1 MRRLLLIALLI
12 AAPAAFAQHDAAPH
26 DPPAGTHDSTGTAAP
41 HDTTGATAAHGAETE
56 AHEAAHPGE
65 PPHGGGEAHAEK
77 TYFGIPGWI
86 LKTVNML
93 LFLGVLFYFVG
104 KPVKKAFAERSEAI
118 RKAADEARE
127 RRARADRLAE
137 DIQSRLAAIEQEV
150 RSIHERAQAEG
161 ERQKRELIAAAETEA
176 QKILQAA
183 RNEVD
188 SRVKRAR
195 TELTE
200 YAGQL
205 ASERAEAILRETIN
219 EQDQRKLFE
228 DSLKAVSEV
237 QS

>member
-1 MRRLLLIALLI
+1 MRRLLLVLLLVLT
-12 AAPAAFAQHDAAPH
+12 PAALAQHD
-26 DPPAGTHDSTGTAAP
+26 TAASTP
-41 HDTTGATAAHGAETE
+41 THGSESE
-56 AHEAAHPGE
+56 AQAAAHPEE
-65 PPHGGGEAHAEK
+65 PGHGGGEAHTEK

-86 LKTVNML
+86 LKSVNML

-104 KPVKKAFAERSEAI
+104 GPVKKAFAERSEAI
-118 RKAADEARE
+118 RRAAQEARE
-127 RRARADRLAE
+127 RREKADRMAG
-137 DIQSRLAAIEQEV
+137 DIQARLTAIEQEV

-161 ERQKRELIAAAETEA
+161 ERQKRDLIAAAEAEA
-176 QKILQAA
+176 EKILQAA

-205 ASERAEAILRETIN
+205 ASERAVTILRDTIT
-219 EQDQRKLFE
+219 EQDQRKLFD

-237 QS
+237 RS